1 MPSLLDFYTE
11 HVHKLALALARAQ
24 EYGIL
29 IDKDAIAQ
37 LKTEANLRL
46 SKHKALIAKVAGE
59 EVNPASNQQIQKLL
73 YEKLKFPG
81 IYKKDKGVEKLV
93 VDEPALRKLEKRYP
107 DEEVLNAIIMCRK
120 ESKLISTYLNMVV
133 DSDGRLRTSW
143 NASGTKGG
151 RISSSKTIWKTG
163 GDLQNIPAGRSRG
176 VQNIKHIFIAG
187 KGKRYVK
194 ADLAQAET
202 RVVAH
207 ILRRIGDDTLYK
219 LYDKGNF
226 DIHKWMA
233 AFIFNKAIE
242 EISKYERN
250 IGKLSNHSGNYMAG
264 PKVLLTKAL
273 KDGLDIDY
281 AFAKHILDIRSAAI
295 PGLEKWWKIVE
306 MTVRRTRTMTTCLG
320 RRRIFFGRFDDA
332 TFRDAVSFEP
342 QSVVGDLCNMIFWKL
357 DEQLDKDCR
366 LVLQIHDEVVVE
378 VPKHKVIT
386 VAEKIAKVSQI
397 PLWVCSDIPLIIP
410 IDLSIGKNWKDVI
423 PLKEWKEQT

>member
-1 MPSLLDFYTE
+1 MNLLDFYKN
-11 HVHKLALALARAQ
+11 HIHRLALALARAQ

-29 IDKDAIAQ
+29 VDQDAIAT

-46 SKHKALIAKVAGE
+46 DKHKTLIAKVAGAE
-59 EVNPASNQQIQKLL
+59 INPASNPQIQKLL

-81 IYKKDKGVEKLV
+81 IYTKDKGVEKLV
-93 VDEPALRKLEKRYP
+93 VDEVALRKLEKRYP
-107 DEEVLNAIIMCRK
+107 DEKILNAIIMFRK

-163 GDLQNIPAGRSRG
+163 LDLQNIPAGRSRG
-176 VQNIKHIFIAG
+176 VQNIKHVFIAG
-187 KGKRYVK
+187 KGKLYVK

-207 ILRRIGDDTLYK
+207 ILRRIGDSTLYD
-219 LYDKGNF
+219 LYDNGDF

-233 AFIFNKAIE
+233 AFIFRE
-242 EISKYERN
+242 DISEVSSDERD

-264 PKVLLTKAL
+264 PRVLMTKAL

-281 AFAKHILDIRSAAI
+281 AFAKHILDMRSAAI

-306 MTVRRTRTMTTCLG
+306 MIVRRTRTMTTCLG
-320 RRRIFFGRFDDA
+320 RRRIFFGRFDDV

-357 DEQLDKDCR
+357 DEQLDEDCR
-366 LVLQIHDEVVVE
+366 LVSQVHDEVIVE
-378 VPKHKVIT
+378 LPVDKVKKVI
-386 VAEKIAKVSQI
+386 ELIKRVSRV
-397 PLWVCSDIPLIIP
+397 PLWVCSDVPLIIP
-410 IDLSIGKNWKDVI
+410 IDLSIGKNWKDC
-423 PLKEWKEQT
+423 KAHE